1 MKKWM
6 KIALIVL
13 CAVLV
18 FEVLAWVIGIRVNPL
33 AVEKIELY
41 SYDYENDEEYH
52 VELTEEE
59 KWMVSLLYNM
69 STIMRKLYADPPPM
83 SDRLVIY
90 SDSGEMFSVA
100 PLDNEKLLTKQ
111 SYHKISNPLLYKYI
125 QLLLEK
131 HGLPAW

>member
-1 MKKWM
+1 MRKWM

-13 CAVLV
+13 CVVLV

-90 SDSGEMFSVA
+90 SESGEMFSVA

-125 QLLLEK
+125 QSLLEK
-131 HGLPAW
+131 YGLPAW